1 VPTAETRDYLPAMI
15 DPKFLPFYDRFG
27 KLAGIGDS
35 YWRLVAQAAI
45 EPGATVLEIGCGTG
59 NVLLLAKRAVP
70 GATVIGTDPDGEA
83 LALARRKA
91 DRAGL
96 ALQLDEAYAQ
106 SLPYADGSVD
116 RVLSSL
122 MLHHLPEDE
131 KVGALREVRRVLAP
145 GGSLHLMD
153 LDHDP
158 RTGEGP
164 LGAVRV
170 LHGLLLR
177 LRGRSGHGTAGHG
190 HGATGHGHGATGHG
204 HGHGH
209 DGPSVLD
216 LLGEAGF
223 ADPAPVSTGRTR
235 LGTLTFYRATV

>member
-1 VPTAETRDYLPAMI
+1 VPTAETRDYLPAMMN
-15 DPKFLPFYDRFG
+15 PSFLPLYDRFG
-27 KLAGIGDS
+27 RLAGVGDS
-35 YWRLVAQAAI
+35 YWQLVAQAAI

-70 GATVIGTDPDGEA
+70 GATVIGTDPDAAA

-91 DRAGL
+91 ERAGL

-122 MLHHLPEDE
+122 MLHHLADDE

-158 RTGEGP
+158 RLGGGP
-164 LGAVRV
+164 FNAVRV

-177 LRGRSGHGTAGHG
+177 LRGGGGHG
-190 HGATGHGHGATGHG
+190 HRHGHG
-204 HGHGH
+204 HGHGLGH
-209 DGPSVLD
+209 DGPSVLE
-216 LLGEAGF
+216 LLSQAGF
-223 ADPAPVSTGRTR
+223 AEPTAVGQGHTR
-235 LGTLTFYRATV
+235 LGALSFYRAAA

>member
-1 VPTAETRDYLPAMI
+1 MPTTETRDYLPAMI
-15 DPKFLPFYDRFG
+15 NPRFLPFYDRFG
-27 KLAGIGDS
+27 KIAGVGDS
-35 YWRLVAQAAI
+35 YWQLVAQAAI

-70 GATVIGTDPDGEA
+70 TATVIGTDPDPEA

-91 DRAGL
+91 ERAGL
-96 ALQLDEAYAQ
+96 VLQLDRAYAQ

-131 KVGALREVRRVLAP
+131 KVASLREVRRVLAP

-158 RTGEGP
+158 RESGGALAVVTG
-164 LGAVRV
+164 

-177 LRGRSGHGTAGHG
+177 LRGGGHG
-190 HGATGHGHGATGHG
+190 HGQGHG
-204 HGHGH
+204 HGHGQGH
-209 DGPSVLD
+209 GHGGPSVLE
-216 LLGEAGF
+216 LLTEAGF
-223 ADPAPVSTGRTR
+223 AEPSVVSRGRTR
-235 LGTLTFYRATV
+235 LGGLTFYRAAA

>member
-1 VPTAETRDYLPAMI
+1 MPITETRDYLPAMI
-15 DPKFLPFYDRFG
+15 NPRFLPFYDGFG

-35 YWRLVAQAAI
+35 YWQLVAQAAI

-59 NVLLLAKRAVP
+59 NVLLPAKRAVP
-70 GATVIGTDPDGEA
+70 SASVIGTDPDPEA

-91 DRAGL
+91 ERAGL
-96 ALQLDEAYAQ
+96 TLQLDQAYAQ

-131 KVGALREVRRVLAP
+131 KVGALQEVRRVLAP

-158 RTGEGP
+158 RESG
-164 LGAVRV
+164 GAFAVV
-170 LHGLLLR
+170 SGLHGLLLR
-177 LRGRSGHGTAGHG
+177 LRGKRAGHGQGHAHGQGHG
-190 HGATGHGHGATGHG
+190 HGQAHEH
-204 HGHGH
+204 
-209 DGPSVLD
+209 GPSVLD
-216 LLGEAGF
+216 LLGQAGF
-223 ADPAPVSTGRTR
+223 TEATAVSRGRTR
-235 LGTLTFYRATV
+235 LGTLTFYRAAA

>member
-1 VPTAETRDYLPAMI
+1 VPTTELPDYRPAIINSTLLP
-15 DPKFLPFYDRFG
+15 LYDRFG
-27 KLAGIGDS
+27 TLAGTGDS
-35 YWRLVAQAAI
+35 YWQLVAQAAI

-59 NVLLLAKRAVP
+59 NVLLRVKRAVP
-70 GATVIGTDPDGEA
+70 GATVIGADPDPDA

-91 DRAGL
+91 ERAGL
-96 ALQLDEAYAQ
+96 DLRLDKAYAQ

-122 MLHHLPEDE
+122 MLHHVPEDA

-158 RTGEGP
+158 RELGGAFALMTG
-164 LGAVRV
+164 

-177 LRGRSGHGTAGHG
+177 LRAKGDHGRGQGHGRGHG
-190 HGATGHGHGATGHG
+190 QGHGRGHGRDHGAP
-204 HGHGH
+204 
-209 DGPSVLD
+209 GPSVLD
-216 LLGEAGF
+216 LLTQAGF
-223 ADPAPVSTGRTR
+223 TDASPVSRGRTR
-235 LGTLTFYRATV
+235 LGGLTFYRAAA

>member
-1 VPTAETRDYLPAMI
+1 MPTTETRDYLPAMI
-15 DPKFLPFYDRFG
+15 NPAFLPFYDRFG

-35 YWRLVAQAAI
+35 YWQLVAQAAI

-59 NVLLLAKRAVP
+59 NVLVLAKRAVP

-91 DRAGL
+91 ERAGL

-106 SLPYADGSVD
+106 SLPYADGTVD

-158 RTGEGP
+158 RESG
-164 LGAVRV
+164 GAFALVSG

-177 LRGRSGHGTAGHG
+177 LRGGHA
-190 HGATGHGHGATGHG
+190 HGAGHG

-209 DGPSVLD
+209 AQGQGHGHGHGPSVLD
-216 LLGEAGF
+216 LLAQAGF
-223 ADPAPVSTGRTR
+223 TDATAVSQGRTR
-235 LGTLTFYRATV
+235 LGTLTFYRASA